1 MPSEQKAIIYTSQQ
15 QSLYVGKLE
24 RHLKRTNVA
33 STLFVSLEDDLE
45 LLDAQGESVA
55 RSKSFL
61 VPSGVDLSLDT
72 HNAKVAMF
80 FLDEFG
86 RQFNNLKPEMS
97 GAICLD
103 QSSPIYCGSK
113 MEAEII
119 EHASFIGRQRPT
131 ETEVAEL
138 LTLWL
143 EKKVPQSPHH
153 IFDERVAMAAALI
166 KDHSHLNMSVAEIA
180 DKVNLSVPRLIQLF
194 KQITG
199 TPIRRFRLWN
209 RIFATAEKLSKG
221 FSLTEAAIASGF
233 SDYAHFSRTYREL
246 SGGNPSQA
254 KDNTEIRVMAS

>member
-1 MPSEQKAIIYTSQQ
+1 MTSEQKAIIYTSQK

-24 RHLKRTNVA
+24 RHLKRANVA
-33 STLFVSLEDDLE
+33 STLFVSLEDELE
-45 LLDAQGESVA
+45 LLDTEGTSLA

-61 VPSGVDLSLDT
+61 VPSGLDLSLDT

-86 RQFNNLKPEMS
+86 RQFTNLRQEMT
-97 GAICLD
+97 GAICVD
-103 QSSPIYCGSK
+103 PSSTVYCGTK
-113 MEAEII
+113 LEAEII
-119 EHASFIGRQRPT
+119 EHASFIGQHRPA

-138 LTLWL
+138 LQLWL
-143 EKKVPQSPHH
+143 DKQPLQSTNH
-153 IFDERVAMAAALI
+153 IYDERVALAAALI

-199 TPIRRFRLWN
+199 TPIRRFRLWH

-221 FSLTEAAIASGF
+221 VSLTEAAIASGF

-254 KDNTEIRVMAS
+254 KDNTEIRIMAG

>member
-1 MPSEQKAIIYTSQQ
+1 MQFEQKAIIYTSQK

-24 RHLKRTNVA
+24 RYLKRANVA

-45 LLDAQGESVA
+45 LLNTQGEAIA

-61 VPSGVDLSLDT
+61 VPSGVELSLDT
-72 HNAKVAMF
+72 HQSKVAMF

-86 RQFNNLKPEMS
+86 QQFSKLIPDMS
-97 GAICLD
+97 GSICQD
-103 QSSPIYCGSK
+103 QTPPIYCGSK
-113 MEAEII
+113 LDAEII
-119 EHASFIGRQRPT
+119 EHATYISRHRPS
-131 ETEVAEL
+131 ESAVSEL
-138 LTLWL
+138 LNHWL
-143 EKKVPQSPHH
+143 NKQSLHAVNH
-153 IFDERVAMAAALI
+153 IYDERVALAAMLI

-199 TPIRRFRLWN
+199 TPIRRFRLWH
-209 RIFATAEKLSKG
+209 RIFATAEKLAKG
-221 FSLTEAAIASGF
+221 ISLTEAAIASGF

>member
-1 MPSEQKAIIYTSQQ
+1 MQTEQKAIIYTSQK

-24 RHLKRTNVA
+24 RHLKRANVS

-45 LLDAQGESVA
+45 LLDARGEAIA

-61 VPSGVDLSLDT
+61 VPSGIDLSLDT
-72 HNAKVAMF
+72 HHAKVAMF

-86 RQFNNLKPEMS
+86 LQFNKLIQDMT
-97 GAICLD
+97 GAICTD
-103 QSSPIYCGSK
+103 QSPAIYCGSK
-113 MEAEII
+113 LESEII
-119 EHASFIGRQRPT
+119 EHASFISHRRPS
-131 ETEVAEL
+131 ESDVSEL
-138 LTLWL
+138 LNHWL
-143 EKKVPQSPHH
+143 NKEPTHYSGH
-153 IFDERVAMAAALI
+153 IYDERVAMAAALI

-194 KQITG
+194 KQVTG
-199 TPIRRFRLWN
+199 TPIRRFRLWH

-221 FSLTEAAIASGF
+221 ISLTEAAIASGF

-254 KDNTEIRVMAS
+254 KENTEIRVMAS

>member
-1 MPSEQKAIIYTSQQ
+1 MHLEQKAIIYTSQK

-24 RHLKRTNVA
+24 SHLKRANVA

-45 LLDAQGESVA
+45 LLDAQGEAIA

-61 VPSGVDLSLDT
+61 VPSGIDLSLNT
-72 HNAKVAMF
+72 RRAQVAMF

-86 RQFNNLKPEMS
+86 QQFSKLQPEMS
-97 GAICLD
+97 GAIYQD
-103 QSSPIYCGSK
+103 GSPAIYCGSK
-113 MEAEII
+113 MQDEII
-119 EHASFIGRQRPT
+119 EQASFISKHRPS
-131 ETEVAEL
+131 ETEVSEL
-138 LTLWL
+138 LNQWL
-143 EKKVPQSPHH
+143 NKSTPNSATH
-153 IFDERVAMAAALI
+153 IYDERVALAAALI

-194 KQITG
+194 KQVTG
-199 TPIRRFRLWN
+199 TPIRRFRLWH

-221 FSLTEAAIASGF
+221 VSLTEAAIASGF

-254 KDNTEIRVMAS
+254 KDNTEIRIMVN

>member
-1 MPSEQKAIIYTSQQ
+1 MTFEQKAIIYTSQK
-15 QSLYVGKLE
+15 QSLYVGRLE
-24 RHLKRTNVA
+24 RHLKRANVA
-33 STLFVSLEDDLE
+33 STLFVSLEDELE
-45 LLDAQGESVA
+45 LLDAHGDSVA

-72 HNAKVAMF
+72 HNANVAMF

-86 RQFNNLKPEMS
+86 RQFNNLRPEMS
-97 GAICLD
+97 STICLD
-103 QSSPIYCGSK
+103 QSSPVYCGSK
-113 MEAEII
+113 LEAEII
-119 EHASFIGRQRPT
+119 EHASFINRKRPS
-131 ETEVAEL
+131 ENDVSEL
-138 LTLWL
+138 LSLWL
-143 EKKVPQSPHH
+143 EKQAAHNTGH
-153 IFDERVAMAAALI
+153 IYDERVAMAAALI

-199 TPIRRFRLWN
+199 TPIRRFRLWH

-221 FSLTEAAIASGF
+221 VSLTEAAIASGF